1 VDEPLSVEVLQ
12 ALAHPLR
19 LSALVAAEAQERDP
33 TQLADA
39 LGVAEPELMEHLHV
53 LDAAGLVAIDYDTG
67 VVRARSPGWAAI
79 ATRLTLLQ
87 EGAKDR
93 KGP

>member
-1 VDEPLSVEVLQ
+1 VDEPLSAEVLH

-19 LSALVAAEAQERDP
+19 LAALVALEAGKREPAD
-33 TQLADA
+33 LAAA

-53 LDAAGLVAIDYDTG
+53 LDAAGLVTIDYDTG
-67 VVRARSPGWAAI
+67 AVAARSPGWAAI
-79 ATRLTLLQ
+79 AQRLAALQ
-87 EGAKDR
+87 RDSKDR